1 MDISVIVVNYN
12 SSEHTINCVSSIL
25 AQTKGHFT
33 ALFPVRVG
41 EYFNSTR

>member
-33 ALFPVRVG
+33 YEIIIVDN
-41 EYFNSTR
+41 NS